1 MMHRRTLVRALACTS
16 AVAVAGMALASRE
29 PSAAKTTTESKTAT
43 ESRTFRFTCAMA
55 VQDIPAGAREISVW
69 IPVPKTDDHQVVGD
83 LKVTAP
89 VRYQIGKEKEY
100 GNSILHLTVDAP
112 LPKQLDLELEARV
125 QRRAYNAL
133 AQPRPGD
140 SEAPPAP
147 RDLAPNALVPTD
159 GRIAELAAQ
168 VTSGATTPLAKARA
182 IYEYVTDSMRYD
194 KTGTGWGRGDAI
206 RACDVKAGNCS
217 DFHSLIIGMARASGI
232 PARFVMGFPLPES
245 AKQGEIPGYHC
256 WAELY
261 IEGKGWLPVDSSEA
275 NKHPEKREAFFGGLD
290 ANRLQ
295 LTVGRDL
302 VLEPAAAKP
311 LNFFIYPYV
320 EIDGT
325 PYDGVTRHY
334 AFTEVGT

>member
-1 MMHRRTLVRALACTS
+1 MMHRRKLARALAGMAA
-16 AVAVAGMALASRE
+16 AVVAGAGLSSCE
-29 PSAAKTTTESKTAT
+29 PSAATP
-43 ESRTFRFTCAMA
+43 ESRTFRFTCTMA
-55 VQDIPAGAREISVW
+55 VHDIPAGAREVSVW
-69 IPVPKTDDHQVVGD
+69 IPVPKSDPHQVVGD
-83 LKVTAP
+83 LKVTSP

-112 LPKQLDLELEARV
+112 LPKQLDLELEAKVERH
-125 QRRAYNAL
+125 AYNAL
-133 AQPRPGD
+133 AEPRRKG
-140 SEAPPAP
+140 SEAPAP
-147 RDLAPNALVPTD
+147 RDLEPNALVPTD

-168 VTSGATTPLAKARA
+168 VTKEAKTPLAKARA
-182 IYEYVTDSMRYD
+182 IYDYVTDTMRYD
-194 KTGTGWGRGDAI
+194 KSGKGWGRGDALH
-206 RACDVKAGNCS
+206 ACDVRAGNCS

-302 VLEPAAAKP
+302 VLEPASAKP
-311 LNFFIYPYV
+311 LNFFVYPYV
-320 EIDGT
+320 EIDGA